1 MMTSPQVSW
10 LFFKARATSISR
22 SIRKERATR
31 KKQTTDR
38 GPEGC
43 VENGPAAA
51 LLVGYVSIQI
61 CALLTPVRLGPPCR
75 RPILNATPSP
85 LYARRYTIFFGFL
98 GCLRP
103 GPEASFSFLDQERQ
117 SFVRHIRHHFDDFV
131 IGEIVLSEWIAG
143 QYRIKL
149 PAFDC
154 SGENKTA
161 GPGALAPRYEEN
173 AIRIV
178 FAEPRPMGIDMLIN
192 FTQWSFVT
200 KDYCV
205 HSVFPF
211 QTSDNMT
218 TKDRHETSSPISGM
232 T

>member
-1 MMTSPQVSW
+1 MRT
-10 LFFKARATSISR
+10 
-22 SIRKERATR
+22 
-31 KKQTTDR
+31 
-38 GPEGC
+38 
-43 VENGPAAA
+43 
-51 LLVGYVSIQI
+51 LLVVFEMGEFFLWDWMGCKFPI
-61 CALLTPVRLGPPCR
+61 RPPACD
-75 RPILNATPSP
+75 
-85 LYARRYTIFFGFL
+85 G
-98 GCLRP
+98 G
-103 GPEASFSFLDQERQ
+103 
-117 SFVRHIRHHFDDFV
+117 
-131 IGEIVLSEWIAG
+131 
-143 QYRIKL
+143 
-149 PAFDC
+149 
-154 SGENKTA
+154 GENKTA
-161 GPGALAPRYEEN
+161 GPGALAPRYEES